1 MLVCRGRLE
10 SLRYELRLVTMSLRL
25 GAHESI
31 AGGIYKAFDRAE
43 SVGCD
48 ALQVFVKPNRA
59 WAVTPLTEEDV
70 ARFKRR
76 AAETGIHPVVA
87 HTSYLLNLAS
97 PEDDLW
103 GRSIETLVLEME
115 RCEVLE
121 IPFLVLHPG
130 HHVGAGEKA
139 GLVRVARA
147 LGAAH
152 AATLGFRVRILLEN
166 TAGQGSALGYTFK
179 QLAWMLANTAQG
191 ERLGVCLDT
200 CHLFAAGYEL
210 RTPEGYATTISAFD
224 TVVGLD
230 RLHALHLNDSKHD
243 LGSGKDRHEHIGEGF
258 IGLDGFRHILN
269 DPRLDGLPGLLETP
283 KSDDLRED
291 EENLARLRSL
301 IKLDSIADLHIPNL

>member
-1 MLVCRGRLE
+1 
-10 SLRYELRLVTMSLRL
+10 MSLRL

-59 WAVTPLTEEDV
+59 WAISPLVEDDV
-70 ARFKRR
+70 AHFKRR

-97 PEDDLW
+97 PEEALW
-103 GRSIETLVLEME
+103 GRSIKTLVLEME
-115 RCEVLE
+115 RCEALD

-130 HHVGAGEKA
+130 HHVGSGEKA
-139 GLVRVARA
+139 GLARVAQG
-147 LGAAH
+147 LGAVH

-166 TAGQGSALGYTFK
+166 TAGQGSALGAIFE
-179 QLAWMLANTAQG
+179 QLAWLLAKTPQG
-191 ERLGVCLDT
+191 DRLGVCLDT

-210 RTPEGYATTISAFD
+210 RTAEGYNATISAFD
-224 TVVGLD
+224 TLVGLEH
-230 RLHALHLNDSKHD
+230 LHALHLNDCKYD

-258 IGLDGFRHILN
+258 IGLDGFRNILT
-269 DPRLDGLPGLLETP
+269 DSRLDGLPGLLETP
-283 KSDDLRED
+283 KSDDLHED
-291 EENLARLRSL
+291 AENLARLRSL
-301 IKLDSIADLHIPNL
+301 VELDTD